1 MCQIVYYHSQ
11 ISQMKSLQLFII
23 SPLCLLWCF
32 FFHRWNF
39 DEKFPFLRNL
49 ALQEIPLPPRT
60 NNLTVIKTEIIF
72 HMVRDCHGSFCLKH
86 PMQNTKEVIFMIHI
100 LEFHTWILSLCG
112 IFCVNS
118 VSLATWFT
126 CSICEVNPG
135 RSLNQMYSKMP
146 SETFKSKKVMTHE
159 QHLKKG

>member
-1 MCQIVYYHSQ
+1 MCQILQIVYYYSQ

-60 NNLTVIKTEIIF
+60 NNFTVIKTEIIF

-86 PMQNTKEVIFMIHI
+86 PMQNTKEVILMIHI
-100 LEFHTWILSLCG
+100 RISHVNLEPLWHFLCKFHLSGYL
-112 IFCVNS
+112 VY
-118 VSLATWFT
+118 L
-126 CSICEVNPG
+126 
-135 RSLNQMYSKMP
+135 
-146 SETFKSKKVMTHE
+146 
-159 QHLKKG
+159 